1 VQIVENLLVTYL
13 LMSSEMSI
21 ICTVA
26 PVIQDRFSAL
36 ITHHCLALI
45 TQHHFPALE
54 DTTSQFA
61 VTAKDWF
68 SIDVIRYVSGYQLQ

>member
-1 VQIVENLLVTYL
+1 MQIVENLLVTYL

-26 PVIQDRFSAL
+26 PVIQDRFA
-36 ITHHCLALI
+36 ALI